1 MYRENRKAFY
11 FLLFDNNFWFK
22 GEIHILIES
31 IGKKKYVKGR
41 IKFPGSHPK
50 ASRNVLYLSCYT
62 CTEESF
68 TFNS

>member
-31 IGKKKYVKGR
+31 IGKKNHSAF
-41 IKFPGSHPK
+41 INPLHEFPTARK
-50 ASRNVLYLSCYT
+50 MKL
-62 CTEESF
+62 F
-68 TFNS
+68 